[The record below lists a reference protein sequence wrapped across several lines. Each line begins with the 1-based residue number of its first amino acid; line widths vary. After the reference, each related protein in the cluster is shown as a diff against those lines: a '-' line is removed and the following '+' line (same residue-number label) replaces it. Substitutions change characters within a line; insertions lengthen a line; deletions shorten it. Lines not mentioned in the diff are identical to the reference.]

1 MNRKLLV
8 TLLRK
13 DIQELEM
20 ITEGFMEMNE
30 FPAVI
35 ITLAQRKAEDIQSYI
50 QQLSSLKSEILNV
63 ATIEISEP
71 STAEIHMDDSP
82 SIPSWIEPV
91 AQETLQAEIP
101 EEIINRTVA
110 TPEVSEK
117 IILNQENTITNTTK
131 QTIELVEVSK
141 TTQTISHEQN
151 IQTTF
156 DETRKRVL
164 GDKTSSTSQSRNELL
179 SKTDHSI
186 SSTLAHKKIT
196 DIRQAINIGDR
207 FRFQRELFH
216 GNGEDMNK
224 TLAYLNQLATEE
236 EALSFIETKYS
247 WTPENETAEDF
258 RQIVRRRFL

>member
-13 DIQELEM
+13 NIQELEM

-30 FPAVI
+30 FPAAI
-35 ITLAQRKAEDIQSYI
+35 ITLAQRKTEDIQSYI
-50 QQLSSLKSEILNV
+50 QQLSVLKSEIPN
-63 ATIEISEP
+63 AHSIEISKP
-71 STAEIHMDDSP
+71 LTPEIEQET
-82 SIPSWIEPV
+82 IPSWIEP
-91 AQETLQAEIP
+91 AADETIHELIP
-101 EEIINRTVA
+101 EEITN
-110 TPEVSEK
+110 EK
-117 IILNQENTITNTTK
+117 IGTQDVKKETVLNQENTITNTTK
-131 QTIELVEVSK
+131 QTIEVTEVLK
-141 TTQTISHEQN
+141 TSQSISHEHS

-156 DETRKRVL
+156 DETRRRLL

-186 SSTLAHKKIT
+186 SSTLANKKIT

-224 TLAYLNQLATEE
+224 TMAYLNQLATEE
-236 EALSFIETKYS
+236 EALSFVETKYG
-247 WTPENETAEDF
+247 WAPENETAEDF
-258 RQIVRRRFL
+258 RQIIKRKFL